1 MITSVGAAFGSAAL
15 AVAPA
20 GCFIS
25 AVGAA
30 FGSAALAVAPAGCS
44 VAAGMRAQAAGRSAS
59 SIVPA
64 PSALL
69 HDAYL
74 IVHLLLVEVARQAPR
89 PSPTCTGSRAE
100 LFPNMQN
107 LSGRAGKLD
116 LRALSLPRG
125 GNKKGAKSVSLG
137 GAHERG

>member
-44 VAAGMRAQAAGRSAS
+44 VSAGMRAQAAGRSAS

-64 PSALL
+64 PSTLL

-74 IVHLLLVEVARQAPR
+74 IVHLLQLKLQGRLHGLPYLYR
-89 PSPTCTGSRAE
+89 STCGIIPDDADMD
-100 LFPNMQN
+100 L
-107 LSGRAGKLD
+107 GRAT
-116 LRALSLPRG
+116 LP
-125 GNKKGAKSVSLG
+125 VL
-137 GAHERG
+137 